1 MSLHAQRL
9 GNRTVTEDF
18 HLVVRRDETCGH
30 ERVDRDL
37 GERLLGCQLLE
48 RREVDSLEFDA
59 LQVGETE
66 LGKTTLKRHLTALE
80 AQFTRVTRARL
91 RTLVATRGRAT
102 VTRTCT
108 ATDSLVVVR

>member
-1 MSLHAQRL
+1 MREPSRSAL

-48 RREVDSLEFDA
+48 RREVDSLNSTRFR
-59 LQVGETE
+59 LVKPN
-66 LGKTTLKRHLTALE
+66 LGR
-80 AQFTRVTRARL
+80 RR
-91 RTLVATRGRAT
+91 
-102 VTRTCT
+102 
-108 ATDSLVVVR
+108 

>member
-66 LGKTTLKRHLTALE
+66 LGKIPLRKDASACTSWKRIKSIPL
-80 AQFTRVTRARL
+80 
-91 RTLVATRGRAT
+91 
-102 VTRTCT
+102 
-108 ATDSLVVVR
+108 